1 MVCLSYLFFSFI
13 KSYQEGESGGAMG
26 IYFYRLRTR

>member
-1 MVCLSYLFFSFI
+1 MVCLTYLFSFI
-13 KSYQEGESGGAMG
+13 KSYQEGGSRRAMG